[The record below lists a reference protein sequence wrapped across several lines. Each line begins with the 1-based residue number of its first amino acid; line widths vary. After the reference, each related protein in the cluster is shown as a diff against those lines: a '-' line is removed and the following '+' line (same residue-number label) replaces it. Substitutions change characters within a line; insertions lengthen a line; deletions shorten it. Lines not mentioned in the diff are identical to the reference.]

1 MIPARTCSRV
11 LFPAPFGPITASDSP
26 WTSRN
31 VTFRRAQKWVGP
43 VGRRARFLNESRM
56 VVLRVRRRLYRT
68 PRLTASMAYPGSLD
82 DGMSENLRERR
93 LEPLEDVDPDQQEDE
108 RCRGQ
113 DSEPR
118 PVRRLLV
125 VDEAPIRLEESRERV
140 EVERQVEEPAL
151 VGEVLDLIER
161 IERRREVEDEPEQVP
176 DDVAD
181 VPVEDVRRREEH
193 RGREREQELHR
204 GDDRNEDD

>member
-31 VTFRRAQKWVGP
+31 VTFRRAQKCVGP

-68 PRLTASMAYPGSLD
+68 PRLTASIAYAGSFD
-82 DGMSENLRERR
+82 DGMSEDLRERR
-93 LEPLEDVDPDQQEDE
+93 LEPLEDVDPDEEEDE

-113 DSEPR
+113 KSEPR

-125 VDEAPIRLEESRERV
+125 VDQASIRLQEGRERV
-140 EVERQVEEPAL
+140 QVERQVEEPAL
-151 VGEVLDLIER
+151 VREVLHLVEGIER
-161 IERRREVEDEPEQVP
+161 
-176 DDVAD
+176 
-181 VPVEDVRRREEH
+181 
-193 RGREREQELHR
+193 G
-204 GDDRNEDD
+204 